1 MTYLDSALSGL
12 FFSLTQRCP
21 DMTLLDSALPQTA
34 FSFGSASSRT
44 ALGLVS
50 ILHYGHNSY
59 FFNKAL
65 LHQFD
70 LFEGIFETL
79 KFCLYPDLCD
89 GAVEGHRG
97 LKGGENKEMLGSNT
111 GQG

>member
-1 MTYLDSALSGL
+1 MINTWYGKLKTFHKRPYLA
-12 FFSLTQRCP
+12 
-21 DMTLLDSALPQTA
+21 
-34 FSFGSASSRT
+34 
-44 ALGLVS
+44 
-50 ILHYGHNSY
+50 
-59 FFNKAL
+59 FNKAL